1 MLRKKPKIKEVESF
15 PSTLAGFG
23 YYVKPDG
30 SIRSIQSDTPYDFE
44 YKLKDRPYNEAR
56 YEAFT
61 KIIADMVVQKLE
73 QLPLNMIK
81 APVPSNVTIGSSEP
95 HTYILMT
102 RDAMTTPDKLLVL
115 IPGSQISIGQWSRRV
130 MCDDNIN
137 EGSMITTCLKALEQG
152 YQVIITNPNANY
164 WFDHQ
169 SWTKRTG
176 PKSIYIPQSD
186 TPENHINHVF
196 EHYIK
201 PSAASDIVIMGQGWA
216 GHLIEEQLNSNFD
229 LFKKRVKAIA
239 LADSVHSR
247 DMVEGDDKRVFLFEK
262 VMNWMASVEEKKDA
276 IIRDPRFGCT
286 CISAGVEIAD
296 FTLPTSLNDMF
307 KFLQGEFGDQTT
319 EDEIVTD
326 SFRQELEENELEDL
340 NEFVTVVDRD
350 SNVEI

>member
-1 MLRKKPKIKEVESF
+1 MLRKKPKNKEVESF

-44 YKLKDRPYNEAR
+44 YKLKDRVYNEAR

-61 KIIADMVVQKLE
+61 RIIADMVIQKLE

-102 RDAMTTPDKLLVL
+102 RDALTTPDKLLVL
-115 IPGSQISIGQWSRRV
+115 IPGSQLSIGQWSRRV

-164 WFDHQ
+164 WSANQ
-169 SWTKRTG
+169 SWNKRMG
-176 PKSIYIPQSD
+176 SKSIYISESD
-186 TPENHINHVF
+186 TPENHIHHVF

-201 PSAASDIVIMGQGWA
+201 PSAASNIAIMGQGWA

-229 LFKKRVKAIA
+229 LFKEKVKAIA

-262 VMNWMASVEEKKDA
+262 VTNWMASVEEKKDA

-307 KFLQGEFGDQTT
+307 KFYQRQFGEQTF
-319 EDEIVTD
+319 EDEIVTN
-326 SFRQELEENELEDL
+326 SARQEMEENELEDL
-340 NEFVTVVDRD
+340 NEFITVVDRD
-350 SNVEI
+350 ENVEI